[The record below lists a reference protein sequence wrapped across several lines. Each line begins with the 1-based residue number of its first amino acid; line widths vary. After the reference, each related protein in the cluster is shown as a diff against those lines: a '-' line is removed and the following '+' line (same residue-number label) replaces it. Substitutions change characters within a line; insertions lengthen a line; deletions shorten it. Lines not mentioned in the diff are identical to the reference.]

1 MHKPGVPI
9 RLTVTYSCSTLH
21 SLNKYIA
28 DILKTNV
35 KDENKNAENSN
46 TFSNYIRDVLIE
58 DDEIMVS
65 FGVQF
70 YN

>member
-1 MHKPGVPI
+1 MHRPGVPI
-9 RLTVTYSCSTLH
+9 RPPVTYSCSTLY

-28 DILKTNV
+28 DILKANV
-35 KDENKNAENSN
+35 KDENKNIENST
-46 TFSNYIRDVLIE
+46 TFSNYIRNVLIE

-70 YN
+70 CN